1 MRNAASCQHLAQKL
15 GSLDRNGTNQNRLS
29 LFMGCCHF
37 LDNRMEF
44 LFFRLINR
52 ILVINTL
59 YRAVRRDG
67 DNVHLVNVTELLL
80 LGLCRTGHTSLLV
93 KLVEEV
99 LEGNGCQRAALTAHM
114 YVLLRLN
121 RLMETIGITASR
133 HDTSGKLIDDQ
144 NLVIFYHVVLI
155 AEHQVVGTQCQDDV
169 VLDLQVLRIRQVLD
183 VEEIFN
189 LLHTSLGQVDY
200 FIFLIDY
207 EIACL
212 LDLLAHDGCHLGKF
226 C

>member
-1 MRNAASCQHLAQKL
+1 
-15 GSLDRNGTNQNRLS
+15 
-29 LFMGCCHF
+29 
-37 LDNRMEF
+37 
-44 LFFRLINR
+44 
-52 ILVINTL
+52 
-59 YRAVRRDG
+59 
-67 DNVHLVNVTELLL
+67 
-80 LGLCRTGHTSLLV
+80 
-93 KLVEEV
+93 
-99 LEGNGCQRAALTAHM
+99 M

-207 EIACL
+207 EIASL